1 MTAVGSCPL
10 LKKGK
15 TTQTKLYSINIIS
28 PILSQFQ
35 REHLCICR
43 NSGVFWPWELKTTGI
58 IQNPQYLSSSREQ

>member
-35 REHLCICR
+35 RENLCICICIFVQIYKIFA
-43 NSGVFWPWELKTTGI
+43 SFL
-58 IQNPQYLSSSREQ
+58 